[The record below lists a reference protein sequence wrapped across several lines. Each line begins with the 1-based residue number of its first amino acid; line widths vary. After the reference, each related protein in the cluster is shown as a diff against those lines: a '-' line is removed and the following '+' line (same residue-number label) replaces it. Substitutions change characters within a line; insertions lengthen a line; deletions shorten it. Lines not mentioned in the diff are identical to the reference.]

1 MRRAFR
7 VFACAVALATGW
19 CAPAVAQVANGQLAA
34 VADGRLVTLNPDGS
48 GLRTMPVPDAGQITE
63 LAFSSG
69 GNRIA
74 FVKAGELSVLDLTTG
89 RIVPL
94 TSLER
99 DANPAWSADGLTIG
113 FRRGAGLFRVAAA
126 GGGQPEFVR
135 ELPNVLTT
143 DIAWAPDLQ
152 DFTAVVAG
160 ALVWPGLAL
169 PPAVTGIPAWAPDRH
184 ALAFA
189 RPGGLSTIA
198 PGAAAEPV
206 LEAPAGSP
214 RWAPDSSA
222 LVFVARGAVRTL
234 TLATRAV
241 TTPLAGVEPL
251 GPVDWQPCVAG
262 VTLSCESV
270 APPRCRALAATA
282 STQTDEPIDLPA
294 PPCIDPAAR
303 PLTLN
308 VVKDPDHGTVS
319 GLRYTPEPGFSGQD
333 TVGYRVSN
341 GVVDSEIYR
350 VTVFVVPRPRATV
363 PVPVT
368 RPPLLVQGAPFLSA
382 SAKPRLD
389 RKRTTLARVSCDQDC
404 SMAVRLSATL
414 RTRKTFTGPQVRR
427 TIRAK
432 QVVRLRL
439 RLPAKPRGT
448 LKTVWITG
456 RVRNAAG
463 DARRVKLPVRLP
475 R

>member
-1 MRRAFR
+1 MCLPAPWRWPRR
-7 VFACAVALATGW
+7 G
-19 CAPAVAQVANGQLAA
+19 APLPSPQAANGQLAA

-63 LAFSSG
+63 LAFSPG

-74 FVKAGELSVLDLTTG
+74 FVKAGELSVLELTTG

-94 TSLER
+94 TSLGR

-126 GGGQPEFVR
+126 GGGQPELVR

-169 PPAVTGIPAWAPDRH
+169 PPAVTGVPAWAPDRH

-234 TLATRAV
+234 TLATRRGDDAAGRGRAARAGRLAAMRRGRHAELRVGRAAALQRARGDRLDADRRADRPAGAAV
-241 TTPLAGVEPL
+241 HRPCRAPADADVVKDAGSRDGLRPALHAGARLL
-251 GPVDWQPCVAG
+251 GPGHGRPTA
-262 VTLSCESV
+262 S
-270 APPRCRALAATA
+270 ATA
-282 STQTDEPIDLPA
+282 S
-294 PPCIDPAAR
+294 C
-303 PLTLN
+303 
-308 VVKDPDHGTVS
+308 
-319 GLRYTPEPGFSGQD
+319 
-333 TVGYRVSN
+333 
-341 GVVDSEIYR
+341 DSEIYR
-350 VTVFVVPRPRATV
+350 VTRLRRPAPARDGARPGHPTARARPGRAVPERERDAAAGPQA
-363 PVPVT
+363 
-368 RPPLLVQGAPFLSA
+368 
-382 SAKPRLD
+382 
-389 RKRTTLARVSCDQDC
+389 TTLVRVSCDQDC

-427 TIRAK
+427 TISGQAGRASASAAAR
-432 QVVRLRL
+432 QAARDAEDGVDHR
-439 RLPAKPRGT
+439 AGAQRG
-448 LKTVWITG
+448 
-456 RVRNAAG
+456 
-463 DARRVKLPVRLP
+463 RRRPHA
-475 R
+475 